1 MASDVAPMGCSEMI
15 GAQNDMRVG
24 SYPLSI
30 GGYAFVLAL
39 AAVSNAGAVAG
50 ALRERRD
57 DAVSGRTET
66 LSGTRTYNF
75 LDPSVES

>member
-1 MASDVAPMGCSEMI
+1 MI

-39 AAVSNAGAVAG
+39 AAVSNAGAFAG

-57 DAVSGRTET
+57 VSFPGRTES
-66 LSGTRTYNF
+66 LSETRQYNF
-75 LDPSVES
+75 LDRSVES

>member
-1 MASDVAPMGCSEMI
+1 MGCSEMI

-39 AAVSNAGAVAG
+39 AAVSNAGAFAG

-57 DAVSGRTET
+57 DAVPGRTESP
-66 LSGTRTYNF
+66 SGTRKYNF

>member
-1 MASDVAPMGCSEMI
+1 MI

-39 AAVSNAGAVAG
+39 AALSNAG

-57 DAVSGRTET
+57 VLFPGRTES
-66 LSGTRTYNF
+66 LLETRNDNF

>member
-15 GAQNDMRVG
+15 GEQNDMRVG

-39 AAVSNAGAVAG
+39 AAVSNAGAFAG

-57 DAVSGRTET
+57 DASPGRTES
-66 LSGTRTYNF
+66 LSETRKYNF
-75 LDPSVES
+75 LDRSVES

>member
-39 AAVSNAGAVAG
+39 AAVSKAGAFAG
-50 ALRERRD
+50 SLRD
-57 DAVSGRTET
+57 DAFPGRTKSP
-66 LSGTRTYNF
+66 SGTRKRNF
-75 LDPSVES
+75 WDPSVEN

>member
-1 MASDVAPMGCSEMI
+1 MI
-15 GAQNDMRVG
+15 GAQNNMRVG

-39 AAVSNAGAVAG
+39 AAVSNAGAFAG

-57 DAVSGRTET
+57 DASPGRMESLSET
-66 LSGTRTYNF
+66 RKSNF
-75 LDPSVES
+75 LDRSVES

>member
-1 MASDVAPMGCSEMI
+1 MI
-15 GAQNDMRVG
+15 GAQNDMRAG

-39 AAVSNAGAVAG
+39 AAVSNAGAFAG

-57 DAVSGRTET
+57 DASPGRTES
-66 LSGTRTYNF
+66 LSETRESNF
-75 LDPSVES
+75 LDRSVES